1 MGLDIC
7 QQNSSYNI
15 YNALANGNQYNVSD
29 SVYCYYETGRHL
41 TSVGSYVVASID
53 AIQTMWLDQNL
64 VMRDIV
70 RIGNITLD
78 NANSVAVATTALA
91 FQIIDMRPSTSGVL
105 VAALQI
111 GLFIL
116 SLLVFS
122 FNFFVDIHRSVAL
135 MVKQRN
141 FYFIEFLHQSYR
153 ILLSV

>member
-1 MGLDIC
+1 MVI
-7 QQNSSYNI
+7 STM
-15 YNALANGNQYNVSD
+15 
-29 SVYCYYETGRHL
+29 SVTLYCYYETGRHL
-41 TSVGSYVVASID
+41 TSVGPYVVASID

-105 VAALQI
+105 VAAYKLVF
-111 GLFIL
+111 FIL

-122 FNFFVDIHRSVAL
+122 VSIFCRYTPISGINGEAKKLLLYRV
-135 MVKQRN
+135 
-141 FYFIEFLHQSYR
+141 LHQSYR